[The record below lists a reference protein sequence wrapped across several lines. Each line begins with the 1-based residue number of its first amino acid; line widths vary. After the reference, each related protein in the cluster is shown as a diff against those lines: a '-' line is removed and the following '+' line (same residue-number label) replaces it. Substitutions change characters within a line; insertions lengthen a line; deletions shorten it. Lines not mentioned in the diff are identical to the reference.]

1 MRHVLAT
8 SAIAALA
15 IALAGFSGDAG
26 QRKGG
31 TGGDRA
37 PQMEQQKVHDQE
49 RQHSRIETREREEIR
64 NEDIYGHEMMTAQER
79 KAYRE
84 KLRNM
89 KSEEERARFIA
100 QHRARMEDRA
110 RAKAKETK
118 ETEEAE

>member
-1 MRHVLAT
+1 MRHILAT

-15 IALAGFSGDAG
+15 IALAGFSGDTG

-37 PQMEQQKVHDQE
+37 QQMEQQKAHDQE
-49 RQHSRIETREREEIR
+49 RQRTQVESKKREEVR
-64 NEDIYGHEMMTAQER
+64 NEEIYGHEMMTAQER
-79 KAYRE
+79 KAYQE

-100 QHRARMEDRA
+100 QHRAKMEDRA
-110 RAKAKETK
+110 RAKAKET
-118 ETEEAE
+118 EEAE